1 MYFTN
6 SSGYRIYYEDSGE
19 ENLIPIVFL
28 HAWGTSH
35 KDFSYSYDNLE
46 GYRKIVY
53 DHRGF
58 GLSDRPDRDMSLG
71 CLAQDLKELM
81 DYLKLDKPI
90 LLGYSMGACILFKYF
105 QMYGDG
111 DIRSLIICDMTP
123 KVVSDEDWNL
133 GIMFGDFKQ
142 EDFIKSVADQFENM
156 EEAYYHMYT
165 KIDPDLKKIDQ
176 RVVKRAIA
184 GDLAGNSYYSITSMW
199 FSICSSDFREDIKKI
214 KVPTGLFFASPGS
227 LVNPEVVRYLEKN
240 IENTYTCIFEN
251 SSHGFVNN
259 KPRYFKM
266 ELENYLKI
274 L

>member
-19 ENLIPIVFL
+19 E
-28 HAWGTSH
+28 TSH

-58 GLSDRPDRDMSLG
+58 GISDRPDRDMSLG

-176 RVVKRAIA
+176 RVVKRA
-184 GDLAGNSYYSITSMW
+184 
-199 FSICSSDFREDIKKI
+199 
-214 KVPTGLFFASPGS
+214 
-227 LVNPEVVRYLEKN
+227 
-240 IENTYTCIFEN
+240 YTCIFEN